1 MLPVSKSKGRAI
13 LGEAAAAEEVKC
25 VGEGGNLITSFHTQ
39 IAHWFLFFAFLIR
52 GKNAH
57 FILVNKG

>member
-1 MLPVSKSKGRAI
+1 MLPVSKSKGRAV

-39 IAHWFLFFAFLIR
+39 IAHWFLFLPSSLEE
-52 GKNAH
+52 KNAH